1 MTRESLR
8 AMVGAA
14 ATLLVVSVVPAG
26 AQQRVLFE
34 WSGTVDSLA
43 RITVHA
49 NQATAIVEGAVGEHA
64 AGRFDMHNAMP
75 RRPGT
80 VTAQLA
86 QGHGDLEVVQQP
98 NEDNGYTA
106 IIRVRDYQG
115 PERVWLN
122 ASWAPGASY
131 SNGGEIDRDRDMDR
145 DRGGAAGLLH
155 WSGDVDKE
163 TVIRWRGDHAMVE
176 NVSGDVPQNVRADV
190 AGLLPRRDETI
201 RIVKHDG
208 RGDID
213 ILQQPTA
220 VNNYTAVIRVRDR
233 DEGYGHYDFDVVV
246 DRR

>member
-1 MTRESLR
+1 MTKQSLG
-8 AMVGAA
+8 AIAAAA
-14 ATLLVVSVVPAG
+14 ATLLMVSVAPAG

-43 RITVHA
+43 RISVHA
-49 NQATAIVEGAVGEHA
+49 GQATAVVSGAVGGNA

-86 QGHGDLEVVQQP
+86 QGHGDVQIVQQP
-98 NEDNGYTA
+98 NEDNNYTA
-106 IIRVRDYQG
+106 IISVRDYQG
-115 PERVWLN
+115 PERVWLS
-122 ASWAPGASY
+122 ASWAPGVSY
-131 SNGGEIDRDRDMDR
+131 SGGDIDRDRDMDHDR
-145 DRGGAAGLLH
+145 DAAAGLLH
-155 WSGDVDKE
+155 WTGDVDKE
-163 TVIRWRGDHAMVE
+163 TVIRWRGDHALVE
-176 NVSGDVPQNVRADV
+176 NVAGDVPQNVRADV
-190 AGLLPRRDETI
+190 AGRLPHRDETI

-213 ILQQPTA
+213 ILQQPTVA
-220 VNNYTAVIRVRDR
+220 NNYTAVIRVRDR